1 MNRVQII
8 LRILLGVTFLF
19 SGYTKFVA
27 PGFFEITLM
36 DQGLAPSRFFAA
48 QLARLFIGLEFA
60 LGILILFPFYTKQLM
75 LISIVLL
82 GSFTGHLIYLWAIGD
97 SENCGCFGEMISMTP
112 GESIL
117 KNLVLI
123 AVSFFLHSKIPK
135 DNRSLKIPVLIGLGF
150 VLSMWAFLPIPNH
163 RDFPFQSFTHFES
176 EGRVDLATGEKT
188 VAVFNLDCE
197 HCQEA
202 AKKLGILYRKNLKFP
217 KLYLLFYQEGSTT
230 VSEFESLTQASFPY
244 AYMDVNM
251 FFDLRGNSPPRIYY
265 LREGKAEVIWDKDLV
280 LKFQETFELK

>member
-36 DQGLAPSRFFAA
+36 GQGLAPSRFFAA

-97 SENCGCFGEMISMTP
+97 RENCGCFGEMISMTP

-117 KNLVLI
+117 KNPVLI
-123 AVSFFLHSKIPK
+123 AVSFFPS
-135 DNRSLKIPVLIGLGF
+135 
-150 VLSMWAFLPIPNH
+150 
-163 RDFPFQSFTHFES
+163 Q
-176 EGRVDLATGEKT
+176 
-188 VAVFNLDCE
+188 
-197 HCQEA
+197 
-202 AKKLGILYRKNLKFP
+202 
-217 KLYLLFYQEGSTT
+217 
-230 VSEFESLTQASFPY
+230 
-244 AYMDVNM
+244 
-251 FFDLRGNSPPRIYY
+251 
-265 LREGKAEVIWDKDLV
+265 
-280 LKFQETFELK
+280 